1 MKSMKVI
8 LGMGCD
14 RGTSQQT
21 LESAIDL
28 ALKEAKLSRDVVH
41 ALATIDKKDDEVAL
55 LDLSSEYDWPL
66 NFYSAE
72 QLAKVDVPNPSEVVR
87 KYMGTP
93 AVSEA
98 AAILA
103 ANTDMKDLI
112 IEKMKYL
119 GSDGKN
125 ATVSIV
131 RMQHEQ

>member
-1 MKSMKVI
+1 MKVI

-21 LESAIDL
+21 LELAIDL
-28 ALKEAKLSRDVVH
+28 ALKEANLSRDVVH

-55 LDLSSEYDWPL
+55 LDLSSEYGWPL

-119 GSDGKN
+119 GADGKN